1 VDGYAITG
9 KDPIHV
15 RHQDF
20 RPLSLGLSCLL
31 GFADWRGIEAD
42 VISALSK
49 ALKGSAQDL
58 WLCRKSDIG
67 A

>member
-20 RPLSLGLSCLL
+20 RPLSLGLSRLL
-31 GFADWRGIEAD
+31 GFADRRGIEAD

-58 WLCRKSDIG
+58 FLIIR
-67 A
+67 